1 MKNLAEIIAHSAREF
16 ASLPA
21 FATRKTGTREFE
33 TITYSEL
40 HAGAMALAAALI
52 DLGLSAREH
61 VGLFCDNR
69 REWILADLAII
80 LSGAADVPRATD
92 VTDHDISHIVPHSDM
107 KILFVEN
114 RGLLDRILRNPAA
127 SAALSGI
134 ILIEG
139 QLPDID
145 RKPGEPRLFTFSG
158 LLEKGRRLGEG
169 GVRQVL
175 DRISAIKPD
184 DLFTLIYTSGT
195 TGTPRGVMLTHAN
208 IVSQISRIPI
218 SIDPSD
224 RILSILP
231 VWHIFERVFEMIAL
245 ARGCC
250 TFYSSVRTLR
260 DDLAIVKPTFMASAP
275 RLWESIYQGV
285 RTNVDKAPNVRR
297 KLFSVATG
305 VAGLVLSA
313 KRRIRGTQLE
323 DQSGIMVRL
332 PGIIWSAIFL
342 ILIYPLFL
350 LLDRI
355 VLAKIRSATGG
366 NLRGSCS
373 GGGALPYHVDL
384 FFNAIGIPVLEG
396 YGMTETSPVIS
407 VRTFERLVP
416 GTVGPIFKDTEVRI
430 LDLQTGNLLFSTEA
444 GAPKV
449 RYAKGEIHVRGPQV
463 MKGYYK
469 DPEATAR
476 VLRDGWMNTGDLGI
490 MTWNDCLKIVG
501 RSKETIVLLSGENVE
516 PVPIENRIQQSPF
529 VTACMVVGQD
539 QKFLGVLVVPAL
551 DRFEGLESY
560 EAASRDERALATI
573 RSEVKRLVDAEAGF
587 KVFERIGDV
596 RLLPRPFE
604 VGDELTAKLSI
615 RRHIVTEKYAKLIAE
630 MYSDAR

>member
-1 MKNLAEIIAHSAREF
+1 MKNLAEIFAHSAKEF

-33 TITYSEL
+33 TITYGEL
-40 HAGAMALAAALI
+40 HAEAMALAAALI

-69 REWILADLAII
+69 REWILADMAII

-92 VTDHDISHIVPHSDM
+92 VTEHDISHIVPHSDM
-107 KILFVEN
+107 KILIVEN
-114 RGLLDRILRNPAA
+114 RGLLDRILKNPTA
-127 SAALSGI
+127 SGALSEI

-158 LLEKGRRLGEG
+158 LLEQGRRLNKSGDRR
-169 GVRQVL
+169 VF
-175 DRISAIKPD
+175 DRISAIKPE
-184 DLFTLIYTSGT
+184 DLLTLIYTSGT
-195 TGTPRGVMLTHAN
+195 TGTPRGVMLTHSN
-208 IVSQISRIPI
+208 IVSQIGRIPI

-231 VWHIFERVFEMIAL
+231 VWHIFERVFEMIAM

-275 RLWESIYQGV
+275 RLWESIYQGI
-285 RTNVDKAPNVRR
+285 RSNVDKASNVRK
-297 KLFSVATG
+297 KLFSIATG
-305 VAGLVLSA
+305 VAGFVLSA
-313 KRRIRGTQLE
+313 KLRIGSLQLE
-323 DQSGIMVRL
+323 EQRSIVFRL
-332 PGIIWSAIFL
+332 PALIWSILSLIF
-342 ILIYPLFL
+342 IYPMFL

-355 VLAKIRSATGG
+355 VLAKIRGATGG

-416 GTVGPIFKDTEVRI
+416 GTVGPIFKDTELRI
-430 LDLQTGNLLFSTEA
+430 LDLQTGTILFSTEPG
-444 GAPKV
+444 GAKL
-449 RYAKGEIHVRGPQV
+449 RYAKGEIHVKGPQV

-476 VLRDGWMNTGDLGI
+476 VLRNGWMNTGDLGI
-490 MTWNDCLKIVG
+490 MTWNNCLKIVG

-551 DRFEGLESY
+551 DRFENLDSF
-560 EAASRDERALATI
+560 EAASCDERALATI
-573 RSEVKRLVDAEAGF
+573 RAEVKRLVDAEAGF
-587 KVFERIGDV
+587 KAFERIGDV

-615 RRHIVTEKYAKLIAE
+615 KRHVVTEKYAGLIAE